1 MSKRI
6 RKKLL
11 KTTRNKNKKH
21 NKTVVLARGKLN
33 SIESKISEA
42 VINNDISNE
51 YFTTIIN
58 KEKNYRKLKESIRL
72 MKSQRRD
79 TEKINQIKE
88 GNKIS
93 IDEVIKHNEIINKG
107 LKSQI

>member
-1 MSKRI
+1 
-6 RKKLL
+6 
-11 KTTRNKNKKH
+11 
-21 NKTVVLARGKLN
+21 
-33 SIESKISEA
+33 
-42 VINNDISNE
+42 
-51 YFTTIIN
+51 
-58 KEKNYRKLKESIRL
+58 